1 MLHTSQAIF
10 TARVGTSL
18 FLQVRMFQEIA
29 IPAVFLFFMIFGA
42 MLIDYRQRMSTT
54 DFFKRRIKRVLIP
67 FLFWSILWYFYDIKW
82 SAYPGPISHPYPSV
96 SDFLISFANTNIN
109 TIFWFFY
116 VILVLYLVTPML
128 SAIAKLK
135 EKDYLFLLV
144 SVYVVIN
151 CFILYPLEVFKIQ
164 INNNMINFP
173 LITFCYLGYFIAGYL
188 IHSGYFSKKQEDLL
202 IVIGFVM
209 FFIQVLLISCGKGLN
224 LDMNSSTGPI
234 VFFYSVGLFT
244 LVKRIMG
251 KINLSSKFSVIFKT
265 MASTSLGIYIIHPLF
280 IRLFDKFFSVNEMSL
295 LHIYIF
301 PFMVYIV
308 CMMLVLLIKRI
319 PGGKYIFP

>member
-1 MLHTSQAIF
+1 
-10 TARVGTSL
+10 
-18 FLQVRMFQEIA
+18 MFQGIA
-29 IPAVFLFFMIFGA
+29 IPAVFLFFMISGA

-54 DFFKRRIKRVLIP
+54 DFFKHRIKRVLIP
-67 FLFWSILWYFYDIKW
+67 FLLWSILWYFYDIKW
-82 SAYPGPISHPYPSV
+82 SAYPGPISHPHPSV
-96 SDFLISFANTNIN
+96 SDFLISFASTNIN

-128 SAIAKLK
+128 SALVKLK

-144 SVYVVIN
+144 SIYVIIN

-164 INNNMINFP
+164 ITNNMINFP
-173 LITFCYLGYFIAGYL
+173 LITFCYLGYFIVGYL

-202 IVIGFVM
+202 IIVGFIM
-209 FFIQVLLISCGKGLN
+209 FFIQVFLISLGKGLN
-224 LDMNSSTGPI
+224 LDMNNSTGPI

-244 LVKRIMG
+244 LVKRIME
-251 KINLSSKFSVIFKT
+251 KINLNSKLSVLFKT
-265 MASTSLGIYIIHPLF
+265 MASASLGIYIIHPFF
-280 IRLFDKFFSVNEMSL
+280 IRLFDKIFSVNEMSR

-301 PFMVYIV
+301 PLMVYIV
-308 CMMLVLLIKRI
+308 CLLFLLVIKKI

>member
-1 MLHTSQAIF
+1 
-10 TARVGTSL
+10 
-18 FLQVRMFQEIA
+18 MFQGIA
-29 IPAVFLFFMIFGA
+29 IPAVFLFFMISGA

-82 SAYPGPISHPYPSV
+82 SAYPGPISHPHPSV
-96 SDFLISFANTNIN
+96 PDFLISFANTNIN

-173 LITFCYLGYFIAGYL
+173 LIL
-188 IHSGYFSKKQEDLL
+188 
-202 IVIGFVM
+202 
-209 FFIQVLLISCGKGLN
+209 
-224 LDMNSSTGPI
+224 
-234 VFFYSVGLFT
+234 
-244 LVKRIMG
+244 
-251 KINLSSKFSVIFKT
+251 SVILAT
-265 MASTSLGIYIIHPLF
+265 
-280 IRLFDKFFSVNEMSL
+280 L
-295 LHIYIF
+295 LPVI
-301 PFMVYIV
+301 
-308 CMMLVLLIKRI
+308 
-319 PGGKYIFP
+319 